1 MFQHRR
7 VQVHALAVL
16 VVGASALLLPSKA
29 RAEESGN
36 CYVCSGDT
44 ECDSND
50 DKAAECTEYCGDN
63 YTTAWGCYHNSLQL
77 YLAGCDPDSDN
88 SAWLCGA

>member
-44 ECDSND
+44 ECAGND
-50 DKAAECTEYCGDN
+50 EKAAECTEYCGGN
-63 YTTAWGCYHNSLQL
+63 YTTAWGCYQDGLQIL
-77 YLAGCDPDSDN
+77 VAGCGSDDA